1 MAEHLQLYLVMGSQN
16 CYQDPIEVLQKA
28 IQGGVTCFQYR
39 EKGSGAKVGSERGEL
54 GLHFKEAC
62 HSYGIPFIV
71 NDDVNLAMELEADG
85 VHIGQ
90 EDGMVQEIR
99 SLIGSERLLG
109 VSAHNVH
116 EAEKAI
122 KEGADYIGVGPMFH
136 TSTKKDTEQ
145 VRGPIVI
152 REIREVFPDFPVVGI
167 GGISKRNAYDVVSS
181 GANGVAVISAISQA
195 ENAIIAAQELKQE
208 VEYGVLTEKSNVIR
222 NLIKSED

>member
-1 MAEHLQLYLVMGSQN
+1 MSMTERLSLYLVMGSQN
-16 CYQDPIEVLQKA
+16 CYLDPIEVLQKA

-39 EKGSGAKVGSERGEL
+39 EKGSGAKVGSERIEL
-54 GLHFKEAC
+54 GLHLKRVC
-62 HSYGIPFIV
+62 HDYGIPFIV
-71 NDDVNLAMELEADG
+71 NDDVNLALELKADG

-90 EDGMVQEIR
+90 QDGLVQEVR
-99 SLIGSERLLG
+99 SMIGSEKLLG
-109 VSAHNVH
+109 VSAHNVK

-195 ENAIIAAQELKQE
+195 ENTSKAAQELKQE
-208 VEYGVLTEKSNVIR
+208 VEHGRLGIEIG
-222 NLIKSED
+222 